1 MKMVS
6 LIDGIFWGVLLIVV
20 GVWFLVRRYVPVHIP
35 VIRVI
40 IAVLFVYIGI
50 RVLVRGPV
58 VQDRNTLVFS
68 DSTALHYTPDSGR
81 DYNVIFSRGD
91 VDLASVAV
99 SATSIRAQVN
109 VVFGSAT
116 LHINPATPAKVNMSS
131 AFGTVDA
138 PGERTVAFGETVYTT
153 PAYKAGAPALEV
165 HAAAVFG
172 RLTIAP

>member
-6 LIDGIFWGVLLIVV
+6 LIDGIFWGVLLIIV

-40 IAVLFVYIGI
+40 IAVLFVYLGV

-58 VQDRNTLVFS
+58 VQDRNTMIFS
-68 DSTALHYTPDSGR
+68 DSTALHYTPDRGR

-91 VDLASVAV
+91 VDLTTVAV
-99 SATSIRAQVN
+99 SATSIRAEVN
-109 VVFGSAT
+109 VVFGNAT
-116 LHINPATPAKVNMSS
+116 LHINPATPAKVKMTS

-138 PGERTVAFGETVYTT
+138 PGER
-153 PAYKAGAPALEV
+153 KAPAGSGAEI
-165 HAAAVFG
+165 AA
-172 RLTIAP
+172 RLSAHSCAARHGGTVGS

>member
-58 VQDRNTLVFS
+58 VHDRNTVIFS

-91 VDLASVAV
+91 VDLTPVAV

-165 HAAAVFG
+165 RAAAVFG
-172 RLTIAP
+172 RLTIVP